1 MPQITII
8 AAVAE
13 NGAIGKN
20 QQLLCHLPNDM
31 KRFKELTTGHAV
43 VMGRKTFESLPNGAL
58 PNRKNV
64 VLTTMPEAG
73 FVNCFP
79 CDSMADALELCE
91 NEKEIFIIGGALVYR
106 QALSKADKMYITKIH
121 AEFKDADAFFP
132 VVDWSQWEETESQD
146 FPADEKHQYA
156 YSFITYVRK
165 R

>member
-64 VLTTMPEAG
+64 VLTTMPEAD

-79 CDSMADALELCE
+79 CDSMSDALELCE
-91 NEKEIFIIGGALVYR
+91 NEKEIFILGGALVYR
-106 QALSKADKMYITKIH
+106 QNSLMLTHSSLLLTGANGKKQNARISLPTKSISMHIALLHM
-121 AEFKDADAFFP
+121 
-132 VVDWSQWEETESQD
+132 
-146 FPADEKHQYA
+146 
-156 YSFITYVRK
+156 
-165 R
+165 